1 MDKSTKART
10 IIGIVVLIFANTAAG
25 GAEWCSS
32 ALADIANVFLDVP
45 YSIITLVNNI
55 PNLCAVVFTIVAG
68 VLVNRKITLR
78 NMLLIG
84 IGCHCIGGILPALFG
99 DTSMAMMF
107 LGRFAFGIGYGLMQG
122 IGISM
127 SLKLVEDSRFRSH
140 AMGWAV
146 AAQYAMNMVAQVV
159 VGHLCAIK
167 WNYSFFV
174 YLWSAIPFL
183 VVLFLCP
190 KFELDKND
198 TSTTGGKL
206 EAMAKSG
213 YMLCYYPMF
222 LVISKIIV
230 GRGIGNSV
238 TVGNAMVFYSVATIV
253 GGVVFGFAEKFLKNK
268 TMFVMLAVTGVTM
281 LGLYLSH
288 SFASVAAWL
297 VVSGIFSTGITP
309 ACISAF
315 SERVDEENKFLAT
328 SIAESGVNI
337 GAFLGT
343 PYIALIEAFG
353 GSADTAMFVSPI
365 IMLILGLVTLRFCKK
380 DAKV

>member
-1 MDKSTKART
+1 M
-10 IIGIVVLIFANTAAG
+10 
-25 GAEWCSS
+25 
-32 ALADIANVFLDVP
+32 
-45 YSIITLVNNI
+45 
-55 PNLCAVVFTIVAG
+55 
-68 VLVNRKITLR
+68 
-78 NMLLIG
+78 
-84 IGCHCIGGILPALFG
+84 
-99 DTSMAMMF
+99 
-107 LGRFAFGIGYGLMQG
+107 
-122 IGISM
+122 
-127 SLKLVEDSRFRSH
+127 
-140 AMGWAV
+140 
-146 AAQYAMNMVAQVV
+146 
-159 VGHLCAIK
+159 
-167 WNYSFFV
+167 
-174 YLWSAIPFL
+174 SAIPFL

-206 EAMAKSG
+206 EAMAKSGSLGQAIKGLPPIVWVFSAIAIG

-268 TMFVMLAVTGVTM
+268 TMFVMLAVTGITM

-297 VVSGIFSTGITP
+297 VVSGIFSTGIIP

-315 SERVDEENKFLAT
+315 SESVDEENKFLAT

-353 GSADTAMFVSPI
+353 GSADTAMFISPI
-365 IMLILGLVTLRFCKK
+365 IMLILGFITLKFCKK
-380 DAKV
+380 DSKS